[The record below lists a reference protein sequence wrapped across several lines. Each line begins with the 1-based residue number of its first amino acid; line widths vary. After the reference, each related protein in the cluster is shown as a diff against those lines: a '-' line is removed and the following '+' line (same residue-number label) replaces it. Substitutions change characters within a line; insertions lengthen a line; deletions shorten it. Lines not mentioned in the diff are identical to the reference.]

1 MWVCAQLEPQ
11 RTALALHCLSLN
23 GFETYCPRLREQ
35 RRSHG
40 RKIVRTPTG
49 VSWLRLCD
57 DSFGVVECE
66 VVAGCE
72 LPKPRGL
79 MPGMRVRVVSGP
91 LSERIGM
98 LALLKPRE
106 RVLVLLHLLGGEQR
120 VDLARNAVEAV

>member
-72 LPKPRGL
+72 LPKPR
-79 MPGMRVRVVSGP
+79 
-91 LSERIGM
+91 
-98 LALLKPRE
+98 E